1 MKFFYIT
8 NIFDLQILDNK
19 TVALLKCFKI
29 CTEMCFVYLFILNG
43 RNITT
48 SLLMIRLKSIVVYC
62 ANLNSRPITKQ
73 FFKLRLIE
81 YAISFSQ
88 ILIYVYFSKTFVKN
102 FRENSLFNTNF
113 RNSFQDVVYYRILGC
128 QTL

>member
-8 NIFDLQILDNK
+8 NIFDLQIFDNK

-29 CTEMCFVYLFILNG
+29 CMEMCFVYLFILNG